1 MDNINIE
8 DIYNQAGVMYYDNDV
23 EIFIKKIIFEIYQ
36 SNWQQLKNIQIYHID
51 HAISKFKEI
60 REKKKIYNTKNYFK
74 ACLKSSLEELGID
87 EY

>member
-1 MDNINIE
+1 MFFFKYRKSDEEILEDINIE
-8 DIYNQAGVMYYDNDV
+8 DIYNQAGIMYYDNDV

-60 REKKKIYNTKNYFK
+60 REKKKIYMN
-74 ACLKSSLEELGID
+74 
-87 EY
+87 

>member
-74 ACLKSSLEELGID
+74 ACLKSAIEELDIAVF
-87 EY
+87 